1 MNIDS
6 LSTPCVLIDIDRVK
20 ANIKRA
26 QDYADKNGFTLRPH
40 IKTHKIPSFAHMQVE
55 AGACGITCQKLGEAE
70 VIADAGLDDILIS
83 YNIIGF
89 DKLTRLAALAKRVR
103 LTVAADSLFTV
114 NGYNQIA
121 ATTGVTFD
129 VLIECDT
136 GGGRCGV
143 QTPDEAI
150 TLASTLKGGARF
162 AGVMTYPAAG
172 GTEKMAEK
180 LAEILS
186 SFEKANIAVKTV
198 SAGGTPDLWKAHT
211 VPGVTEYRPGTYI
224 YMDRSQVAAGA
235 ATQEDC
241 ALTILATVVSKPL
254 SDRAIIDAGTK
265 TLTSDLLGMK
275 GFGHIT
281 SLPDVLISGLSEEHG
296 ILSAKDGL
304 PEIGEQVRIIPN
316 HACVVSNMF
325 DTVYLVSG
333 PTVINALPV
342 VARGRVV

>member
-1 MNIDS
+1 MNIES

-20 ANIKRA
+20 ANIQRA
-26 QDYADKNGFTLRPH
+26 QDYADKNGFMLRPH
-40 IKTHKIPSFAHMQVE
+40 IKTHKIPAFAHMQVE

-70 VIADAGLDDILIS
+70 VMAEAGLDDILIS

-89 DKLTRLAALAKRVR
+89 DKLTRLAALAKRIR

-121 ATTGVTFD
+121 TTTGVTFD

-150 TLASTLKGGARF
+150 ALASALKGGARF
-162 AGVMTYPAAG
+162 AGLMTYPAAG
-172 GTEKMAEK
+172 GTEEMAK
-180 LAEILS
+180 RLAEILAG
-186 SFEKANIAVKTV
+186 FEKASIDVQTV

-224 YMDRSQVAAGA
+224 YMDRSQVAVGA
-235 ATQEDC
+235 ATPDDC

-281 SLPDVLISGLSEEHG
+281 SFPDILISGLSEEHG
-296 ILSAKDGL
+296 ILRSENGL
-304 PEIGEQVRIIPN
+304 PEIGEQVRIVPN

-333 PTVINALPV
+333 ERVIDALPV